1 MTEPRYLGF
10 DVGGSTTV
18 CVAGDASTVL
28 GRGVAGPGNPTLV
41 GVEGF
46 RSAILE
52 AAEAAQRELPPAP
65 IAAVWMGVA
74 GSERHGVR
82 AELLAAARAALGVDR
97 VEISHDAHLLL
108 AAAGV
113 DHGIGLVSGTGSS
126 AYGRTTDGAEVSVGG
141 WGHLLGD
148 EGSGYDIA
156 VRALRAVTAAI
167 DGRGPETTLV
177 RLLTEG
183 LGAADPAQLREHF
196 YPPPPV
202 TAIAALATT
211 VLAAADDD
219 AVAGSILD
227 EAADDLVSLVD
238 GCARRLA
245 SVPSAGALPV
255 VLAGG
260 LLDRGSALH
269 RRVVGRLAD
278 RSGAYDVVHPRQ
290 ELAAAG
296 LALARAGPTER
307 NPAPTRVRDSG
318 PPAIEERNS

>member
-10 DVGGSTTV
+10 DAGGSTTV
-18 CVAGDASTVL
+18 CVAGDASAVL

-52 AAEAAQRELPPAP
+52 AAAAAQQGLPPAP
-65 IAAVWMGVA
+65 ISAAWLGVA
-74 GSERHGVR
+74 GSERPGVR
-82 AELLAAARAALGVDR
+82 AELLAAARTALGADR
-97 VEISHDAHLLL
+97 VEISHDARLLL
-108 AAAGV
+108 AAAEV

-126 AYGRTTDGAEVSVGG
+126 AYGRTADGAEVSVGG

-167 DGRGPETTLV
+167 DGRGAETVLV
-177 RLLTEG
+177 RLLTER
-183 LGAADPAQLREHF
+183 LGAADPAQLREHA
-196 YPPPPV
+196 YPSPSV

-227 EAADDLVSLVD
+227 AAADDLVSLVD
-238 GCARRLA
+238 SCASRL
-245 SVPSAGALPV
+245 PTGRGAGALPV

-260 LLDRGSALH
+260 LLEPGSALH
-269 RRVVGRLAD
+269 RRVVARLAG
-278 RSGAYDVVHPRQ
+278 RSGRYDAIHPRQ

-296 LALARAGPTER
+296 LALARAGPPER
-307 NPAPTRVRDSG
+307 SPAPDRLRDSG
-318 PPAIEERNS
+318 LHAIEERNS

>member
-1 MTEPRYLGF
+1 MTELRYLGF

-18 CVAGDASTVL
+18 CVAGDASASL

-41 GVEGF
+41 GIEGF

-52 AAEAAQRELPPAP
+52 AAEAAQEGLSAAP
-65 IAAVWMGVA
+65 ISAAWLGVA
-74 GSERHGVR
+74 GSERPGCR
-82 AELLAAARAALGVDR
+82 AELLAVARTALRAER
-97 VEISHDAHLLL
+97 VEISHDARLLL
-108 AAAGV
+108 AAADV

-126 AYGRTTDGAEVSVGG
+126 AYGRSADGAEVSAGG

-156 VRALRAVTAAI
+156 VRALRAVTSAI
-167 DGRGPETTLV
+167 DGRGPDTVLV
-177 RLLTEG
+177 RLLTER
-183 LGAADPAQLREHF
+183 LGASEPAQLRERS
-196 YPPPPV
+196 YPPASV

-211 VLAAADDD
+211 VLAAADED

-227 EAADDLVSLVD
+227 SAADDLVALVD
-238 GCARRLA
+238 GCASRLA
-245 SVPSAGALPV
+245 AGPGARVVPV

-260 LLDRGSALH
+260 LLGPGSALY
-269 RRVVGRLAD
+269 RRVVARLAA

-296 LALARAGPTER
+296 LALARAGPTGR
-307 NPAPTRVRDSG
+307 SPAPTRVRDSG